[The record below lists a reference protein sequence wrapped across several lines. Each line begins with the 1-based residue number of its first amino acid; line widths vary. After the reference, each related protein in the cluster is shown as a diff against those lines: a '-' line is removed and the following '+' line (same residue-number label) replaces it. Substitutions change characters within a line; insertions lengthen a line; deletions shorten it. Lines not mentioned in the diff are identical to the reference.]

1 MNLGE
6 LLLPL
11 NRQTRLAQWFSV
23 AMDASL
29 VVEGE
34 ARGPEER
41 MNRPS
46 ALTSEDGFPMLG

>member
-6 LLLPL
+6 ILLPL